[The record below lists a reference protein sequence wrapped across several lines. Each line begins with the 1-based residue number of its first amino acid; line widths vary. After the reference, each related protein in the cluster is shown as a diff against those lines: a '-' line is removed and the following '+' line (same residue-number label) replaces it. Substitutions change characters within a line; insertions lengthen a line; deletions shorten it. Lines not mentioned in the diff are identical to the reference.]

1 MKYHEITKNY
11 IFRKFE
17 CGLSKEQTAKPCFK
31 SVKKIT
37 KWDKEKTIPPEC
49 KWLMRPCCLKE
60 ISISSDWDGF
70 KIAGNKLV
78 LPTGHS
84 VTPQQTL

>member
-1 MKYHEITKNY
+1 
-11 IFRKFE
+11 
-17 CGLSKEQTAKPCFK
+17 
-31 SVKKIT
+31 
-37 KWDKEKTIPPEC
+37 
-49 KWLMRPCCLKE
+49 MRLCCLKE